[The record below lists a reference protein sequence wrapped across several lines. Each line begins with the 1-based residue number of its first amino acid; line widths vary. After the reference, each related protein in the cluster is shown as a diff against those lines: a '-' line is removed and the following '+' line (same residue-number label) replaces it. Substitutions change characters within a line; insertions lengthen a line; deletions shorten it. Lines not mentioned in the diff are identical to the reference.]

1 MYGALP
7 YAAPCA
13 NIPDQSI
20 QGETMVLELIRPGT
34 NINFLKYRKLAYLL
48 STAIVLAGF
57 ISLAVKGGP
66 RFGVDFSGGLSI
78 QVRFAKTMDAERID
92 KAVEEVGLKNVTVQ
106 RFGNEDANEFLIR
119 ASDHDVNQEAVRTS
133 IEAALAKNLPD
144 SGYSLQRLEMVGPKV
159 GADLRG
165 KALEAIFYSVLLIAI
180 YISGRFEQRWMAA
193 GLMAAGLAGGIYVLK
208 LVGASTVWLIVAA
221 MLITL
226 FLCFAMRLKYAL
238 GAVVADL
245 HDVFVTVGIFS
256 LLNIEFDLTIVAAL
270 LTILG
275 YSLNDTI
282 IVYDRIREKL
292 RTTDK
297 SVPFEQV
304 INQSINETLSRTILT
319 AGTTLITVT
328 CLYFLG
334 GPVIHDF
341 ALAMIIGILA
351 GTFSSVFV
359 ASPILLDLGSGLSKP
374 EEPSTPKAGP
384 RVNAARA

>member
-1 MYGALP
+1 MYGALA
-7 YAAPCA
+7 YAAPSA

-34 NINFLKYRKLAYLL
+34 NINFLKYRKLAYLV
-48 STAIVLAGF
+48 SAAIVLAGF

-66 RFGVDFSGGLSI
+66 RFGVDFAGGLTI
-78 QVRFAKTMDAERID
+78 QVRFAQPMDVERIA
-92 KAVEEVGLKNVTVQ
+92 KAVEEVGLQGVVVQ
-106 RFGNEDANEFLIR
+106 RFGQEDSNEFLIR
-119 ASDHDVNQEAVRTS
+119 ASDQDVKGETVQTGV
-133 IEAALAKNLPD
+133 EAALAKNLPG
-144 SGYSLQRLEMVGPKV
+144 SGFAVQRLEMVGPKV

-180 YISGRFEQRWMAA
+180 YISGRFEHRWMAA

-226 FLCFAMRLKYAL
+226 ALCFVLRLKYAL

-245 HDVFVTVGIFS
+245 HDVLITVGIFS
-256 LLNIEFDLTIVAAL
+256 LLDIEFDLTIVAAL

-292 RTTDK
+292 GVTDK
-297 SVPFEQV
+297 SVPFETV
-304 INQSINETLSRTILT
+304 INKSINETLSRTILT
-319 AGTTLITVT
+319 AGTTLITVS
-328 CLYFLG
+328 CLFFLG

-374 EEPSTPKAGP
+374 EEPSAPKAGP

>member
-1 MYGALP
+1 
-7 YAAPCA
+7 
-13 NIPDQSI
+13 
-20 QGETMVLELIRPGT
+20 MVLELIRPGT
-34 NINFLKYRKLAYLL
+34 NINFLKYRKLAYLI
-48 STAIVLAGF
+48 SAAIVLAGF
-57 ISLAVKGGP
+57 VSLAVKGGP

-78 QVRFAKTMDAERID
+78 QVRFAKAMDVEQIAQ
-92 KAVEEVGLKNVTVQ
+92 AVDGVGLEGIVVQ
-106 RFGNEDANEFLIR
+106 RFGQDDANEFLIR
-119 ASDHDVNQEAVRTS
+119 ASDQAVNPETVRTAV
-133 IEAALAKNLPD
+133 ETALGKSFPD
-144 SGYSLQRLEMVGPKV
+144 SGFAVQRLEMVGPKV
-159 GADLRG
+159 GSDLRG

-193 GLMAAGLAGGIYVLK
+193 GLMAAGLSAGIYLLK
-208 LVGASTVWLIVAA
+208 LTGASTVWLIVAA
-221 MLITL
+221 MAITL
-226 FLCFAMRLKYAL
+226 ALCFVMRLKYAL

-245 HDVFVTVGIFS
+245 HDILVIIAVFS
-256 LLNIEFDLTIVAAL
+256 LLNLEFDLTIVAAL

-292 RTTDK
+292 RGVDK

-304 INQSINETLSRTILT
+304 INDSVNETLSRTILT
-319 AGTTLITVT
+319 ASTTLMTVA

-351 GTFSSVFV
+351 GTYSSVFV
-359 ASPILLDLGSGLSKP
+359 ASPILLDVGSGLSKP
-374 EEPSTPKAGP
+374 EAQTPTAGP